1 MDHPDRTSRTQQPDP
16 LRWYAGLPC
25 LVAALVVAAVFI
37 VSWPN
42 LPDPMAVHFDEAGNV
57 NRSSSPAELL
67 LISEMTLLGLGL
79 GVSRSAVRG
88 SLALRTLYATSAAAA
103 VSLGYLFTVL
113 ALVNAD
119 SSTADEARMP
129 LWHLTVA
136 AGLAAAAILGAHVL
150 TRREHPD
157 GTDRPAASGSV
168 GRRRGSR

>member
-25 LVAALVVAAVFI
+25 LVAALVVAVVFI

-79 GVSRSAVRG
+79 GCPGARYEDRSPYER
-88 SLALRTLYATSAAAA
+88 S
-103 VSLGYLFTVL
+103 
-113 ALVNAD
+113 
-119 SSTADEARMP
+119 MP
-129 LWHLTVA
+129 LLRLRPSPW
-136 AGLAAAAILGAHVL
+136 
-150 TRREHPD
+150 
-157 GTDRPAASGSV
+157 GTC
-168 GRRRGSR
+168 SRCWRW